1 MNIQTEAS
9 PIASVPAWLGE
20 VALVAHTMTRLSYVH
35 ISERV
40 RFARKRFGLYE
51 VIDFLAVLIGYALS
65 GEPTLA
71 AYYQASPRVLSSL
84 WRCSDAVSYLIAPR
98 SVAFSRPWMK
108 LGRRLR
114 TVFLQDALAHP
125 D

>member
-1 MNIQTEAS
+1 MSACDPPSVNIQTAAS

-20 VALVAHTMTRLSYVH
+20 VALVAHTMTRLSLLST

-40 RFARKRFGLYE
+40 RFARKRFGRYE

-71 AYYQASPRVLSSL
+71 AY
-84 WRCSDAVSYLIAPR
+84 
-98 SVAFSRPWMK
+98 
-108 LGRRLR
+108 
-114 TVFLQDALAHP
+114 
-125 D
+125 